1 MKSLYDAV
9 GSSIKLPQ
17 NGTKTLKLRLTVSP
31 DATKVMQQ
39 QQQQEENL
47 KQNITDQTTTT
58 TTTTT
63 TTHERTATKQD
74 HSPVNINV
82 KDSPAKEINS
92 HKQNNVNK
100 THHSPVSCPVSPCKP
115 EDGKVNISPHAPLP
129 GKPRLSSIEQKQL
142 AELVQKNME
151 RHHRQQLQLR
161 CAILAH
167 VNDEVLYCSVLEMWW
182 NVFVFF
188 SKSVSKVLVK
198 CVKNIFKKQLNPFWE
213 ATLRRGYTLWKGH
226 LTMLVL
232 S

>member
-161 CAILAH
+161 CAILAQLMMRFCT
-167 VNDEVLYCSVLEMWW
+167 VLSWKCDGMLL
-182 NVFVFF
+182 FF

-213 ATLRRGYTLWKGH
+213 ATLRRGYTLMKGH